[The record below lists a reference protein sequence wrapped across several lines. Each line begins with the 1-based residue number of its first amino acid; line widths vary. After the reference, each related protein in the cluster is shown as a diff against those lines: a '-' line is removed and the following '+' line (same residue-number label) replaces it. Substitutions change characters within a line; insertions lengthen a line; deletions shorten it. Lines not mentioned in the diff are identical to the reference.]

1 MKFFLV
7 LRRFQQDIATLPHGH
22 GGGFMGEGQSIGG
35 NILLKTNFF
44 DSLKVLLMQ
53 NSISSVNSAADR
65 IGDYADRRRNPIV
78 NIHQMVKFL

>member
-22 GGGFMGEGQSIGG
+22 GGGFMGEGQYIKS

-44 DSLKVLLMQ
+44 DSLMPP
-53 NSISSVNSAADR
+53 R
-65 IGDYADRRRNPIV
+65 
-78 NIHQMVKFL
+78 FLIAEAYIINKIIIF